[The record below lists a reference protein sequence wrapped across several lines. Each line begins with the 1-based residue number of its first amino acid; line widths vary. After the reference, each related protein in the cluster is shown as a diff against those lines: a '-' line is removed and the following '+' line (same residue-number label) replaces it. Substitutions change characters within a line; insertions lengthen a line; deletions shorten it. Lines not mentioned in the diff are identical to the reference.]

1 MPHTGGVTD
10 AADWFALAWARLQ
23 PDGALSV
30 DATVLA
36 AAGLALLTLLV
47 PAAWRWTRIAVTVV
61 HELGHAVVGMMA
73 GRRFTGLVLR
83 PDMSGHTVTV
93 GRTRGFGLAA
103 STWAGY
109 PAPALVG
116 AGVARLALEGWA
128 PPLLA
133 AGAVLTL
140 LGLSRAR
147 SLYTGVVL
155 LVLAAGLGVLWW
167 WGTAQVQGAAL
178 LGVGLFLLGGAWRH
192 LLAVA
197 ARPGWDSD
205 PGILA
210 RLTHLPRV
218 MWVVSHAV
226 TIAAASWWLVDGL
239 PL

>member
-1 MPHTGGVTD
+1 MN
-10 AADWFALAWARLQ
+10 LQ
-23 PDGALSV
+23 PHGALTL

-36 AAGLALLTLLV
+36 AVGLALLALLV

-61 HELGHAVVGMMA
+61 HELGHAVVGMAA

-93 GRTRGFGLAA
+93 GRPRGVGLAV

-109 PAPALVG
+109 PAPAIVG
-116 AGVARLALEGWA
+116 AGVARLALDGWA

-140 LGLSRAR
+140 LGLTRTR
-147 SLYTGVVL
+147 SLFTGTVM
-155 LVLAAGLGVLWW
+155 LALAGGLGALWW

-178 LGVGLFLLGGAWRH
+178 FGVGLFLLAGAWRH

-197 ARPGWDSD
+197 SRPSWDSD

-210 RLTHLPRV
+210 RLTHLPRIA
-218 MWVVSHAV
+218 WVASHAV
-226 TIAAASWWLVDGL
+226 AIAATTWWLVDGL